1 MKKGGSAVSI
11 TIKIGE
17 VLATVHNGEW
27 VTDEKVLIPRVL
39 EMLETQTEMDTLMR
53 RYGTTDTPDFDMS
66 CATHMA
72 EKFKGKIVDKSKHIP
87 PTTDDVNVL
96 F

>member
-1 MKKGGSAVSI
+1 MSI
-11 TIKIGE
+11 TIKIDG
-17 VLATVHNGEW
+17 VLATIHNGEW
-27 VTDEKVLIPRVL
+27 VTDERVLIPRVL
-39 EMLETQTEMDTLMR
+39 GMLEDQTKMDELMR

-66 CATHMA
+66 CATRMA
-72 EKFKGKIVDKSKHIP
+72 EKFKGEVTDTSKHIP